1 MDGGLSC
8 DASLVDAMRTMA
20 LFQETSL
27 VELEE
32 DGSIL
37 FVTGKSRFPSPYS
50 NVAFPTASGT
60 TAEDLLSRAK
70 DHFPGRRFFVWARGP
85 LAEKLEP
92 LALAS
97 GFISFGTIPGM
108 VVEAR
113 VDVRES
119 PGIVVERATDSSG
132 FWDFVRVSA
141 RAYAEAGLP
150 GEIAESLL
158 ARATPALAN
167 SDIFVARSGDEPIA
181 AAMSITNGTTGIAG
195 VYWVGTVPDSR
206 RRGAAD
212 AVTRA
217 ATNAAFDRGASVV
230 TLQASELGEPVY
242 LRMGY
247 REVCRYAR
255 FLSPAV
261 SR

>member
-27 VELEE
+27 VEE

-50 NVAFPTASGT
+50 NVAFPSDGGT
-60 TAEDLLSRAK
+60 RAEDLMARSKA
-70 DHFPGRRFFVWARGP
+70 HFPGRRFFVWTRGP
-85 LAEKLEP
+85 LAESFGP
-92 LALAS
+92 IALAS

-108 VVEAR
+108 VVESR
-113 VDVRES
+113 VDARES
-119 PGIVVERATDSSG
+119 PGIAVTHATDASG

-167 SDIFVARSGDEPIA
+167 SDIFVARNGDEPIA
-181 AAMSITNGTTGIAG
+181 AALSITNAMTGIAG
-195 VYWVGTVPDSR
+195 VYWVGTVPEAR

-247 REVCRYAR
+247 REVCRYTR